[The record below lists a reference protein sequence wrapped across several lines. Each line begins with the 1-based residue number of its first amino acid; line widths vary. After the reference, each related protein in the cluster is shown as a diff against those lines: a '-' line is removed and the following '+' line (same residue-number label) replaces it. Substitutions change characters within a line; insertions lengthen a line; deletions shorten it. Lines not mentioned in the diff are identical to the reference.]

1 MYIINFS
8 LEILLSSDRRKE
20 ENMIKEIARKIK
32 NYFQYKFMTGHI
44 NIGNLTLFGRN
55 AMHWGGHLY
64 TKKYGYICFRLPFT
78 DDGRWFP
85 LYLYFSP
92 NATPWAAT
100 FMLGRKAHMDDW
112 VRSRIRY
119 SCFGH
124 NFDVHGW
131 NDEYEMENYAI
142 LRGINDMVAS
152 SKWTYQNHAKKRGYN
167 KES

>member
-1 MYIINFS
+1 
-8 LEILLSSDRRKE
+8 
-20 ENMIKEIARKIK
+20 MIKGIVRKVK

-44 NIGNLTLFGRN
+44 SIGNLTLFGRN

-78 DDGRWFP
+78 DDGRWFQ

-100 FMLGRKAHMDDW
+100 FMLGRKAHRDDW
-112 VRSRIRY
+112 VKSRIRY

-131 NDEYEMENYAI
+131 NREYEMENYAI
-142 LRGINDMVAS
+142 LRGINDMVAPRI
-152 SKWTYQNHAKKRGYN
+152 WTYQNYAKEHGYN
-167 KES
+167 KET